1 MARNFKTPE
10 QVIRSIMEG
19 QANAAVLEYGTDL
32 ARDTYAKDT
41 PGQQA
46 GDTRKV
52 EDPTR
57 AKPIYDLALDG
68 VPKQGGEMEKP
79 NAERLAGLGEKE
91 MLKPNQYLRLATQ
104 DVIKEDAYDQFL
116 EMNDED
122 FDNMIDVLIEDE
134 LNDLEEGIFKAL
146 GTGIK
151 GVAKGVGAVAK
162 GTYKAGK
169 WAAPKVAS
177 GVKKTAARLSTA
189 GRADAAEKRLAAIKK
204 KKLDRERINKASTG
218 IEKEGG
224 TTMRSAYAKVRKAV
238 QDSYELGSR

>member
-1 MARNFKTPE
+1 MARDHRTPE

-41 PGQQA
+41 PGQKP

-57 AKPIYDLALDG
+57 TKPIYDLALDG
-68 VPKQGGEMEKP
+68 VPRQGGEMEKP

-91 MLKPNQYLRLATQ
+91 MLKPNAYLRLATK

-122 FDNMIDVLIEDE
+122 FDEMIDVLTEDE
-134 LNDLEEGIFKAL
+134 LNDLEEGIVSGIGSA
-146 GTGIK
+146 IK
-151 GVAKGVGAVAK
+151 GTAKAVGAVAK
-162 GTYKAGK
+162 GAYKAGK
-169 WAAPKVAS
+169 WAAPKNALPGS
-177 GVKKTAARLSTA
+177 FNQERTAPF
-189 GRADAAEKRLAAIKK
+189 
-204 KKLDRERINKASTG
+204 
-218 IEKEGG
+218 
-224 TTMRSAYAKVRKAV
+224 
-238 QDSYELGSR
+238 